1 MGRPTHRQSV
11 YRVDDFAPQGQRGA
25 VVSAATEADRHLGI
39 VYRVDGRRGLGF
51 PAKRFRLPGRRPH
64 YPFFILRSA
73 FLSVDAFWGG
83 FVYRVDVFLGRRFPG
98 RRFYLPI
105 LGPSSTR

>member
-1 MGRPTHRQSV
+1 MIRPTHRQS
-11 YRVDDFAPQGQRGA
+11 
-25 VVSAATEADRHLGI
+25 

-73 FLSVDAFWGG
+73 FLSVDASFGV
-83 FVYRVDVFLGRRFPG
+83 FVYRVDDFLGRRFPG
-98 RRFYLPI
+98 RRIYLPI